1 MYWSGG
7 CSVRCNVLDSDLKD
21 DECKGSVTLYEGS
34 EETMVTKDQEVNVV
48 VDKVKVEGCGC
59 FTLHSKKGGRG
70 KREHGW
76 GSKS

>member
-1 MYWSGG
+1 
-7 CSVRCNVLDSDLKD
+7 
-21 DECKGSVTLYEGS
+21 
-34 EETMVTKDQEVNVV
+34 MVTKDQEVNVV

-59 FTLHSKKGGRG
+59 LTLHSKKGGRG